1 MKLSNSET
9 CNKKP
14 LISLLVSRYHYQI
27 LEVGTVHQELD
38 PQQRTTWHELESRRK
53 AWGNETA
60 KIACLLPFFCL
71 ISCQCLPLDE
81 FCQETNK
88 LGNTPMEAGLVS
100 QSHDTKPNKRVTKNS
115 SETKQ
120 VKMTVTVIFP
130 FILGSIFF
138 SPFRESNG
146 TSLQYSCLQNPME
159 GGAWKAAVH
168 GVAEGRTRLN
178 DFAFTFFS
186 Q

>member
-81 FCQETNK
+81 FCQKTNK

-115 SETKQ
+115 SETK
-120 VKMTVTVIFP
+120 
-130 FILGSIFF
+130 
-138 SPFRESNG
+138 
-146 TSLQYSCLQNPME
+146 
-159 GGAWKAAVH
+159 
-168 GVAEGRTRLN
+168 
-178 DFAFTFFS
+178 
-186 Q
+186 